1 MENII
6 YFEWNI
12 DQNSSDSN
20 ETLNA
25 DELAILETENYIVYL
40 DVIEPDYFKYCLS
53 KKIGEDEEEFML
65 CGEGFDSLADKETTK
80 KQMFDFLN
88 KSI

>member
-20 ETLNA
+20 ETINA
-25 DELAILETENYIVYL
+25 EELAMLETENYIVYL
-40 DVIEPDYFKYCLS
+40 DFIEPDYFKYCLS
-53 KKIGEDEEEFML
+53 KKIGKDEEEFML
-65 CGEGFDSLADKETTK
+65 CGEGFDSLSDKETTK
-80 KQMFDFLN
+80 KQMLDFLN

>member
-12 DQNSSDSN
+12 EQNPTDSN
-20 ETLNA
+20 EALKEE
-25 DELAILETENYIVYL
+25 ELAILETENYIVYL
-40 DVIEPDYFKYCLS
+40 NVIEPDYFKYCLS

-65 CGEGFDSLADKETTK
+65 CSDGFDSLADKETTK
-80 KQMFDFLN
+80 KQMFNFLN